1 MFKSAVY
8 QGVELLDEVEVY
20 PPPLQRPGGG
30 GDEVEEKKRKLLM
43 EEVLK
48 DRIRISHLSQPSE
61 RCLLRA
67 VLHTITGNFKMETK
81 SKDTQI
87 SLLHSSC
94 IRDNKTAVMPL
105 GDVELH
111 LVAMYSRNNDRE
123 YPCFWDFS
131 FVQDDKNILKQYVD
145 NDQVINNN
153 GKVMK
158 AQHETVPALSDNH
171 PPLVRPLIHLPEK
184 NIILTRINPGIRDT
198 SVLVRLRPAW
208 EDMQSYLTA
217 RGWKRFEVYLC
228 TMTERDYALEMWRLL
243 DPESNLIGTH
253 ELLNRIVCVKSGL
266 RKSLFD
272 VFQDGTCHPKMA
284 LVVDDRLKVWDE
296 KTNLG
301 NREFDDGLLQKG
313 PEIAYEDDISSI
325 PPPLDVSGFMTSEE
339 DASIPPGTHD
349 NLFFD
354 GMAEN
359 KDAMPASTLASALA
373 NLDPRIVASL
383 KSEIASSSIIL
394 PATQSVG
401 GTISH
406 CPATSSGLVTQ
417 AIQPG

>member
-131 FVQDDKNILKQYVD
+131 FVQ
-145 NDQVINNN
+145 
-153 GKVMK
+153 VMK

-243 DPESNLIGTH
+243 DPESNLI
-253 ELLNRIVCVKSGL
+253 GL